1 MAQFFIHIAI
11 MVDLLLFRVFH
22 CNKLYESLSYSTSY
36 FSLAE
41 QFHDVVI
48 NYDWNIS

>member
-1 MAQFFIHIAI
+1 MAQFSIHIAI

-22 CNKLYESLSYSTSY
+22 CNKLYESLSYCASD
-36 FSLAE
+36 LPLGE
-41 QFHDVVI
+41 QFYDVVI